1 MLQGSLTGISN
12 LILVLRESTKNVGF
26 KSILLEGFPPLI
38 FVNFKPAGAHR
49 ITGLKKPTNDTPP

>member
-49 ITGLKKPTNDTPP
+49 ITGLPL